1 MMSSN
6 PNSHLFFFSPTPIA
20 YLAPAPTHTRA
31 RLPGCAG
38 ITASM
43 ISFSNKIENRALD
56 FCFLSGSNLLFT
68 MDTPTTPSR
77 TADYHSELDFIWG
90 QLYDEM
96 KKPGNKVKDSSLRLF
111 CSRDVFELWVKL
123 LNWSMRK
130 GKNSRLRIYSPT
142 RTAVRTTS
150 VVPTLGTVQPPKWSP
165 TLKWS
170 PNRPRND
177 PQLILGME
185 SFGVGIISG
194 AAQNKQT
201 TRQWHLC
208 SPVFTI
214 RSFSL
219 VRQNIIIY
227 HSK

>member
-1 MMSSN
+1 
-6 PNSHLFFFSPTPIA
+6 
-20 YLAPAPTHTRA
+20 
-31 RLPGCAG
+31 
-38 ITASM
+38 M
-43 ISFSNKIENRALD
+43 ISFNNNIETRALD
-56 FCFLSGSNLLFT
+56 FCCLSGSNLLFT

-96 KKPGNKVKDSSLRLF
+96 RKPGNKVKDSSLRLF

-150 VVPTLGTVQPPKWSP
+150 VAPTLGTVQPPKWSP
-165 TLKWS
+165 ILKWS